1 MVRFK
6 FHHLHLVCQDLE
18 AMIAFWTAA
27 LGGLLVERRRFGT
40 AEGATLDVDGIRV
53 NLRLPKKGEALRARS
68 ENIFV
73 GFDHIGLEV
82 QDLSSAIRR
91 LVEYGCRVASDPV
104 VNGDRQT
111 IFIRGPENILL
122 ELMAIDD

>member
-27 LGGLLVERRRFGT
+27 LGGQLVERRRFGT
-40 AEGATLDVDGIRV
+40 ADGATLDVDGIRV
-53 NLRLPKKGEALRARS
+53 NLRLPKKGEALCARS
-68 ENIFV
+68 EAIIV

-82 QDLSSAIRR
+82 GDLSSAICG
-91 LVEYGCRVASDPV
+91 LVEHGCRVASDPV
-104 VNGDRQT
+104 VNGNRQT
-111 IFIRGPENILL
+111 VFMRGPENILL
-122 ELMAIDD
+122 ELISMDN